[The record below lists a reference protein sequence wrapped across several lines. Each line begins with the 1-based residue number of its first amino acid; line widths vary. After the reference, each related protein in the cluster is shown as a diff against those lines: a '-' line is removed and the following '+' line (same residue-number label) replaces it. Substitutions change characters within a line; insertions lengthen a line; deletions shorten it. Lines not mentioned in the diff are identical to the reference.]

1 MEKKAGRRSF
11 DEQFKRDAVRMVREG
26 GQRITQIS
34 RDLGVGVTQ
43 LRYWEQQYGDG
54 MGKDSSSGK
63 VKTGEVAEM
72 EQLRRELAQV
82 KEEREILKK
91 ALAVFSRRPA

>member
-1 MEKKAGRRSF
+1 MEKKIGRRSF
-11 DEQFKRDAVRMVREG
+11 DEQFKRDAVRMVMEG
-26 GQRITQIS
+26 GQKISQIS

-43 LRYWEQQYGDG
+43 LRYWEQQYGG
-54 MGKDSSSGK
+54 GTGK
-63 VKTGEVAEM
+63 VKTGEVAEL

-91 ALAVFSRRPA
+91 ALAVFSRRPG